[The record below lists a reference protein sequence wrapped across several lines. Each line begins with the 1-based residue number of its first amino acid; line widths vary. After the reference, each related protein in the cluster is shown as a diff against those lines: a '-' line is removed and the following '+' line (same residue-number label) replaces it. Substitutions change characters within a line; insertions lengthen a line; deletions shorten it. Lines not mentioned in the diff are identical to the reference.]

1 MIFCSNQLLCITL
14 YLTLVSTL
22 RIDLQPLQVVM
33 HLTNN
38 QTLFYCAMKRPP
50 NFKLVVESAISQILK
65 SKNATDFYSAIRYIK
80 QLPDAKECASH
91 DLLQTAQEGGS
102 CCSKTALLAALA
114 KENFITDMKLVLCT
128 FTESYEGNSLIK
140 CLLERYKLPAL
151 PSTAC
156 FLKYQDE
163 FYSPF
168 SATQIKIS
176 SIQSD
181 IEITPMQIG
190 NFTRRYCHHFIKHW
204 LVIEKLHHS
213 WSVEKIRQIK
223 RECCQILENQI

>member
-1 MIFCSNQLLCITL
+1 M
-14 YLTLVSTL
+14 
-22 RIDLQPLQVVM
+22 QPLHAVM

-50 NFKLVVESAISQILK
+50 NFKLTAQSATSLFLNR
-65 SKNATDFYSAIRYIK
+65 KNVTDFHSAIRYLK
-80 QLPDAKECASH
+80 QLPTTQECVSH

-102 CCSKTALLAALA
+102 RCSKTALLAAVA
-114 KENFITDMKLVLCT
+114 KENFYTNVKLVLCT
-128 FTESYEGNSLIK
+128 FTESHEDNTLIK
-140 CLLERYKLPAL
+140 CLLKNYNLPSL

-168 SATQIKIS
+168 SAAQIDPS

-190 NFTRRYCHHFIKHW
+190 SFTQRYCHHFIKHW

-213 WSVEKIRQIK
+213 WSVDKIREIK
-223 RECCQILENQI
+223 KECRQLLENQA